1 MALEEIRLRFNERLR
16 KFSETHPLVS
26 PQLVSMWAGLPSR
39 FPALC
44 GIRRFDAEAVP
55 GAWKGLQYVIQ
66 LPPAQ
71 SQKRIRVCLDNTGG
85 YLAPLRPLNERSI
98 SFTGLQE
105 SEVYRVLLRVH
116 LGSSERRKRKGRA
129 TVNIG
134 RASVSI

>member
-16 KFSETHPLVS
+16 KFSETHPLGSLPDFPHSVVS
-26 PQLVSMWAGLPSR
+26 DDSTQRLY
-39 FPALC
+39 
-44 GIRRFDAEAVP
+44 IP

-105 SEVYRVLLRVH
+105 SEVYRVLLRVY

-134 RASVSI
+134 RVSVSI